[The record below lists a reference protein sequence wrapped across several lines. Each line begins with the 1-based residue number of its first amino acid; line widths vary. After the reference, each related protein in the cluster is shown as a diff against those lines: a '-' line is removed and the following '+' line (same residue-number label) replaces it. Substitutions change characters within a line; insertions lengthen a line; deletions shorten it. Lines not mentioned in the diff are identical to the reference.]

1 MQSARE
7 LQCYARELT
16 MTRITLSAGLLAA
29 TLLAGG
35 CATKKYVQNT
45 TAPIRAKVDQVGDQT
60 NKNGQ
65 QIQQT
70 RTDLTANINGVD
82 EKAQSG
88 ISAAKESAMTAQNTA
103 QGAMT
108 KANDASDLANK
119 DSEEIKNLRQQVS
132 NLDDYKQVAD
142 LTIPFA
148 FNKYTLTPKDRDDLD
163 SMVGNASKN
172 KRYFIAVEG
181 FTDRT
186 GSRQYNEKL
195 SRKRA
200 DAVTE
205 YLVAKHDI
213 PIYRI
218 HMIGLGEE
226 KPLDDGHTRAA
237 RAKNRRVEIKVFSA
251 DESYSLSQPQA
262 QAPSSGQ
269 QAQAQVQQSQQ

>member
-1 MQSARE
+1 
-7 LQCYARELT
+7 
-16 MTRITLSAGLLAA
+16 MTRTFLSASLLAA
-29 TLLAGG
+29 TLLTGG
-35 CATKKYVQNT
+35 CATKKYVQTT
-45 TAPIRAKVDQVGDQT
+45 TAPIQAKVDQVGDQT
-60 NKNGQ
+60 TKNGQ

-88 ISAAKESAMTAQNTA
+88 ISAAKEQAMTANNAA

-108 KANDASDLANK
+108 KANEASAMANQ
-119 DSEEIKNLRQQVS
+119 DSEEIKNLRTQVS
-132 NLDDYKQVAD
+132 NLDDYKQVSD

-148 FNKYTLTPKDRDDLD
+148 FNKYVLTQKDRDDLD
-163 SMVGNASKN
+163 AMVSNASKN

-186 GSRQYNEKL
+186 GSRQYNEML

-226 KPLDDGHTRAA
+226 KPVDDAHTRAA
-237 RAKNRRVEIKVFSA
+237 RAKNRRVEVKIFSA
-251 DESYSLSQPQA
+251 DESYSISQMQPQT
-262 QAPSSGQ
+262 APQ
-269 QAQAQVQQSQQ
+269 QAQAQTPQQ

>member
-1 MQSARE
+1 
-7 LQCYARELT
+7 
-16 MTRITLSAGLLAA
+16 MTRIILCAGLLAA
-29 TLLAGG
+29 TLLTGG

-45 TAPIRAKVDQVGDQT
+45 TAPIQAKLDQVGDQT

-88 ISAAKESAMTAQNTA
+88 ISAAKEQAMTAQNSA
-103 QGAMT
+103 QNAMN

-119 DSEEIKNLRQQVS
+119 DSEEIRNLRQQVS

-148 FNKYTLTPKDRDDLD
+148 FNKYALTPKDREDLD
-163 SMVGNASKN
+163 NMVANASKN

-186 GSRQYNEKL
+186 GSRQYNEAL

-200 DAVTE
+200 DAVTA

-226 KPLDDGHTRAA
+226 KPVDDGHTRAA
-237 RAKNRRVEIKVFSA
+237 RAKNRRVEINIFSA
-251 DESYSLSQPQA
+251 DESYSLSQLQQGTAQQPAQPPQ
-262 QAPSSGQ
+262 PP
-269 QAQAQVQQSQQ
+269 QQSQQ

>member
-1 MQSARE
+1 
-7 LQCYARELT
+7 
-16 MTRITLSAGLLAA
+16 MTRTFLTAGILSA
-29 TLLAGG
+29 TLLTGG

-45 TAPIRAKVDQVGDQT
+45 TAPIQAKVDQVGDQT

-70 RTDLTANINGVD
+70 RTDLTASINGVD

-88 ISAAKESAMTAQNTA
+88 ISAAKEQAMTAQNSA
-103 QGAMT
+103 QNALN
-108 KANDASDLANK
+108 KANDASALASR
-119 DSEEIKNLRQQVS
+119 DSEEIGNLRQVVA
-132 NLDDYKQVAD
+132 NLDDYKQVGD

-148 FNKYTLTPKDRDDLD
+148 FNKYTLTPRDREDLD
-163 SMVGNASKN
+163 NMVANASKN

-186 GSRQYNEKL
+186 GSRQYNEAL

-200 DAVTE
+200 DAVTQ

-218 HMIGLGEE
+218 HMIGLGQE
-226 KPLDDGHTRAA
+226 KPVDDGHTRAA

-251 DESYSLSQPQA
+251 DESYSLSQLRPQS
-262 QAPSSGQ
+262 PSSTQ
-269 QAQAQVQQSQQ
+269 QAQAQQAQQ